1 MFSSRDNRLHARYI
15 NGIPVGEWLMQQ
27 PEWVEVFERIKPTY
41 LGMTV
46 TCRYNGY
53 DESTSTYY
61 TRRSTVVDVDMGA
74 HGNGVWLVVASREFG
89 KLVRLPGYA
98 IVVRNRLIKTYL
110 DDLDRERRARYLLRS
125 QLHVAVDVPMD

>member
-98 IVVRNRLIKTYL
+98 IVEGIDLLRLTSTIWIESVELGTYYVRNY
-110 DDLDRERRARYLLRS
+110 
-125 QLHVAVDVPMD
+125 M